1 MLSNINKKWGN
12 ILKENAAVF
21 IGQSDV
27 FELDIESLTKEITML
42 IENGIT
48 TFYSGGMG
56 GFDRV
61 SSGVVH
67 RLKNTYTHIK
77 NYLVIP
83 YLSFNV
89 FDEKRFDE
97 IIFPEQ
103 LEGVP
108 YKAAIPRRNKYM
120 IEQSGTA
127 ICFVKH
133 SVGGSAKSLEIAMNK
148 GLNIVHIDAKHD
160 S

>member
-1 MLSNINKKWGN
+1 M
-12 ILKENAAVF
+12 KENAAVF

-27 FELDIESLTKEITML
+27 FELDIELLTKEITM
-42 IENGIT
+42 NGIT
-48 TFYSGGMG
+48 TFYSGKMG

-89 FDEKRFDE
+89 FDKKIFDE

-103 LEGVP
+103 LEGVS
-108 YKAAIPRRNKYM
+108 YKAAISRRNKYM

-133 SVGGSAKSLEIAMNK
+133 SVGGSAKSLEIAVKK

>member
-27 FELDIESLTKEITML
+27 FELDIELLTKEITM
-42 IENGIT
+42 NGIT
-48 TFYSGGMG
+48 TFYSGEMG

-89 FDEKRFDE
+89 FDKKIFDE

-103 LEGVP
+103 LEGVS
-108 YKAAIPRRNKYM
+108 YKAAISRRNKYM

-133 SVGGSAKSLEIAMNK
+133 SVGGSAKSLEIAVKK

>member
-21 IGQSDV
+21 IGQIDV
-27 FELDIESLTKEITML
+27 FELDIELLTKEITM
-42 IENGIT
+42 NGIT
-48 TFYSGGMG
+48 TFYSGEMG

-89 FDEKRFDE
+89 FDKKIFDE

-103 LEGVP
+103 LEGVS
-108 YKAAIPRRNKYM
+108 YKAAISRRNKYM

-133 SVGGSAKSLEIAMNK
+133 SVGGSAKSLEIAVKK